1 MTKHFNLGKF
11 INTEIKYS
19 PAFISDLIFPNA
31 QVKSVIT
38 AYASGEVRRPLI
50 LCGRNG
56 TGKSLIAKLLPK
68 AIEGMEDVQVTHV
81 KSHKLN
87 SDNEVDE
94 LFSRNKMFDSLFT
107 VNGQRYTY
115 NIIEEMNTC
124 IKGRNAFRVAL
135 DKYLRTDLTIITTNE
150 IAQID
155 KGIRSRCEVLEVP
168 ACTPEVFFPHAKRIM
183 DKERIEIEDGALLAA
198 LEASY
203 DIAPD
208 NRGYYKVLDAL
219 FRDFHLTQEARKQL
233 QANIA

>member
-1 MTKHFNLGKF
+1 MYKHNNYGKF
-11 INTEIKYS
+11 IDTERKYS
-19 PAFISDLIFPNA
+19 PAFIGDLIFPNA
-31 QVKSVIT
+31 HVKSVIT

-68 AIEGMEDVQVTHV
+68 AIEGMEEVQVTHV
-81 KSHKLN
+81 KAHKLN
-87 SDNEVDE
+87 SDSEVDE
-94 LFSRNKMFDSLFT
+94 LFSRNKIFDLFFT

-115 NIIEEMNTC
+115 NVIEEMNSC
-124 IKGRNAFRVAL
+124 IKGRNAFRIAL
-135 DKYLRTDLTIITTNE
+135 DKYMGTDLTIITTNE

-168 ACTPEVFFPHAKRIM
+168 ACTPVVFFSHAKRIM
-183 DKERIEIEDGALLAA
+183 EKEGIGIKDNALLAA

-208 NRGYYKVLDAL
+208 NRGYYKVLDGL
-219 FRDFHLTQEARKQL
+219 FRDFHLAQEDRK
-233 QANIA
+233 

>member
-1 MTKHFNLGKF
+1 MYKPKNYGKF
-11 INTEIKYS
+11 IDTERKYS
-19 PAFISDLIFPNA
+19 PAFIGDLIFPNA

-68 AIEGMEDVQVTHV
+68 AIEGMEEVQVTHV
-81 KSHKLN
+81 KAHKLN
-87 SDNEVDE
+87 SDSEVDE

-107 VNGQRYTY
+107 VNGQRFTY
-115 NIIEEMNTC
+115 NVIEEMNSC
-124 IKGRNAFRVAL
+124 IKGRNAFRIAL
-135 DKYLRTDLTIITTNE
+135 DKYMGTDLTIITTNE

-168 ACTPEVFFPHAKRIM
+168 ACTPIIFFPHAKSIM
-183 DKERIEIEDGALLAA
+183 ENEGIEIEDSALLAA

-203 DIAPD
+203 EIAPD
-208 NRGYYKVLDAL
+208 NRGYYKVLDSL
-219 FRDFHLTQEARKQL
+219 FRDFHLAQEDRKQMQEVL
-233 QANIA
+233 A

>member
-1 MTKHFNLGKF
+1 MYKPKNYGKF
-11 INTEIKYS
+11 IDTERKYS
-19 PAFISDLIFPNA
+19 PAFIGDLIFPNA

-68 AIEGMEDVQVTHV
+68 AIEGMEEVQVTHV
-81 KSHKLN
+81 KAHKLN
-87 SDNEVDE
+87 SDSEVDE

-115 NIIEEMNTC
+115 NVIEEMNSC
-124 IKGRNAFRVAL
+124 IKGRNAFRIAL
-135 DKYLRTDLTIITTNE
+135 DKYMGTDLTIITTNE

-168 ACTPEVFFPHAKRIM
+168 ACSPAVFFPHAKRIM
-183 DKERIEIEDGALLAA
+183 EKESIEIEDGALLAA

-208 NRGYYKVLDAL
+208 NRGYYKVLDGL
-219 FRDFHLTQEARKQL
+219 FRDFHLAQEDRKQMQETL
-233 QANIA
+233 A

>member
-1 MTKHFNLGKF
+1 MYTHNNYGKF
-11 INTEIKYS
+11 IDTEKKYS
-19 PAFISDLIFPNA
+19 PVFIGDIIFPNA
-31 QVKSVIT
+31 HVESVVT

-68 AIEGMEDVQVTHV
+68 AIEGLEDVQVTYV
-81 KSHKLN
+81 KAHKLN
-87 SDNEVDE
+87 SDSEVDE

-115 NIIEEMNTC
+115 NVIEEMNSC
-124 IKGRNAFRVAL
+124 IKGRNAFRIAL
-135 DKYLRTDLTIITTNE
+135 DKYIGTDLTIITTNE

-168 ACTPEVFFPHAKRIM
+168 ACTPHVFLPHAKRIM
-183 DKERIEIEDGALLAA
+183 KMEDIEIEEGALLAA

-203 DIAPD
+203 NIAPD
-208 NRGYYKVLDAL
+208 NRGYYKVLDSL
-219 FRDFHLTQEARKQL
+219 FRDFHLAQEDRKQM
-233 QANIA
+233 QATLA

>member
-1 MTKHFNLGKF
+1 MYKHNNYGKF
-11 INTEIKYS
+11 IDTERKYS
-19 PAFISDLIFPNA
+19 PAFIGDLIFPNA

-68 AIEGMEDVQVTHV
+68 AIEGMEEVQVTHV
-81 KSHKLN
+81 KAHKLN
-87 SDNEVDE
+87 SDSEVDE

-107 VNGQRYTY
+107 VNGQRFTY
-115 NIIEEMNTC
+115 NVIEEMNSC
-124 IKGRNAFRVAL
+124 IKGRNAFRIAL
-135 DKYLRTDLTIITTNE
+135 DKYMGTDLTIITTNE

-168 ACTPEVFFPHAKRIM
+168 ACTPIIFFPHAKSIM
-183 DKERIEIEDGALLAA
+183 ENEGIEIEDSALLAA

-203 DIAPD
+203 EIAPD
-208 NRGYYKVLDAL
+208 NRGYYKVLDSL
-219 FRDFHLTQEARKQL
+219 FRDFHLAQEDRKQMQEVL
-233 QANIA
+233 A

>member
-1 MTKHFNLGKF
+1 MTKHFNIGKF

-19 PAFISDLIFPNA
+19 PALIGDLIFPNA

-87 SDNEVDE
+87 SDSEVEE

-183 DKERIEIEDGALLAA
+183 DKERIEIEDSSLLAA

-219 FRDFHLTQEARKQL
+219 FRDFHLTQEARKQM
-233 QANIA
+233 QANLA

>member
-1 MTKHFNLGKF
+1 MYKHNNYGKF
-11 INTEIKYS
+11 IDTERKYS
-19 PAFISDLIFPNA
+19 PAFIGDLIFPNA
-31 QVKSVIT
+31 HVKSVVT

-68 AIEGMEDVQVTHV
+68 AIEGMENVQVTHV
-81 KSHKLN
+81 KAHKLN
-87 SDNEVDE
+87 SDSEVDE

-115 NIIEEMNTC
+115 NVIEEMNSC
-124 IKGRNAFRVAL
+124 IKGRNAFRIAL
-135 DKYLRTDLTIITTNE
+135 DKYMGTDLTIITTNE

-168 ACTPEVFFPHAKRIM
+168 ACTPVVFFPHAKRIM
-183 DKERIEIEDGALLAA
+183 GKEGIEIEDNALLAA

-208 NRGYYKVLDAL
+208 NRSYYKVLDGL
-219 FRDFHLTQEARKQL
+219 FRDFHLAQEDRKQM
-233 QANIA
+233 QATLA

>member
-1 MTKHFNLGKF
+1 MNKINNLGKF
-11 INTEIKYS
+11 IDTEGKYS
-19 PAFISDLIFPNA
+19 PAFIGDIIFPNA
-31 QVKSVIT
+31 HVQSVVT

-81 KSHKLN
+81 KAHKLN
-87 SDNEVDE
+87 SDSEVDE

-115 NIIEEMNTC
+115 NIIEEMNSC
-124 IKGRNAFRVAL
+124 IKGRNAFRIAL
-135 DKYLRTDLTIITTNE
+135 DKYMGTDLTIITTNE

-155 KGIRSRCEVLEVP
+155 KGIRSRCEILEVP
-168 ACTPEVFFPHAKRIM
+168 ACTPAVFFPHAKRSM
-183 DKERIEIEDGALLAA
+183 EKEGIEIEDKALLAA

-208 NRGYYKVLDAL
+208 NRGYYKVLDSL
-219 FRDFHLTQEARKQL
+219 FRDFHLAQEDRRRM
-233 QANIA
+233 QATFA

>member
-1 MTKHFNLGKF
+1 MTKHFNIGKF

-19 PAFISDLIFPNA
+19 PALIGDLIFPNA

-87 SDNEVDE
+87 SDSEVEE

-135 DKYLRTDLTIITTNE
+135 DKYLLTDLTIITTNE

-183 DKERIEIEDGALLAA
+183 DKERIEIEDSSLLAA

-219 FRDFHLTQEARKQL
+219 FRDFHLTQEARKQM
-233 QANIA
+233 QANLA

>member
-1 MTKHFNLGKF
+1 MYKHKNYGKF
-11 INTEIKYS
+11 IDTERKYS
-19 PAFISDLIFPNA
+19 PNFISDLIFPNA
-31 QVKSVIT
+31 HVKSVVT

-68 AIEGMEDVQVTHV
+68 AIEEMEEVQVTHV
-81 KSHKLN
+81 KAHKLN
-87 SDNEVDE
+87 SDSEVEE
-94 LFSRNKMFDSLFT
+94 LFSRNKMFDSFFT

-115 NIIEEMNTC
+115 NVIEEMNSC
-124 IKGRNAFRVAL
+124 IKGRNAFRIAL
-135 DKYLRTDLTIITTNE
+135 DKYRGTDLTIITTNE

-168 ACTPEVFFPHAKRIM
+168 ACTPVIFFPHAKRIM
-183 DKERIEIEDGALLAA
+183 EKEGIEIEEGALLAA

-208 NRGYYKVLDAL
+208 NRGYYKVLDGL
-219 FRDFHLTQEARKQL
+219 FRDFHLAQEARKQL
-233 QANIA
+233 QATLA

>member
-1 MTKHFNLGKF
+1 MYKHNNYGKF
-11 INTEIKYS
+11 IDTERKYS
-19 PAFISDLIFPNA
+19 PNFISDLIFPNA
-31 QVKSVIT
+31 HVKSVVT

-68 AIEGMEDVQVTHV
+68 AIEEMEEVQVTHV
-81 KSHKLN
+81 KAHKLN
-87 SDNEVDE
+87 SDSEVEE

-107 VNGQRYTY
+107 VNGQRFTY

-168 ACTPEVFFPHAKRIM
+168 ACTPEVFFPWH
-183 DKERIEIEDGALLAA
+183 
-198 LEASY
+198 S
-203 DIAPD
+203 P
-208 NRGYYKVLDAL
+208 NSLDTSHSAV
-219 FRDFHLTQEARKQL
+219 
-233 QANIA
+233 

>member
-1 MTKHFNLGKF
+1 MYKHNNYGKF
-11 INTEIKYS
+11 IDTERKYS
-19 PAFISDLIFPNA
+19 PAFIGDLIFPNA
-31 QVKSVIT
+31 HVKNVVT

-68 AIEGMEDVQVTHV
+68 AIEGLEDVQVSHV
-81 KSHKLN
+81 KAHKLN
-87 SDNEVDE
+87 SDSEVDE

-115 NIIEEMNTC
+115 NVIEEMNSC

-135 DKYLRTDLTIITTNE
+135 DKYIGTDLTIITTNE

-168 ACTPEVFFPHAKRIM
+168 ACTPAVFFSHAKRIM
-183 DKERIEIEDGALLAA
+183 GKEGIEIEDSALLAA

-208 NRGYYKVLDAL
+208 NRGYYKVLDSL
-219 FRDFHLTQEARKQL
+219 FRDFHLAQEARKQML
-233 QANIA
+233 ATLA